1 MNFLKESTLEDIAF
15 VLLCRKKQLV
25 YLDASY
31 RMWLSLYEM
40 CKKNKNVRRVYK
52 SDFFDTIKGL
62 VPRNRCYLCE
72 CCVTFEPVDEGF
84 SKCGKGCPMFGKFG
98 GSGTG
103 HCMDEDSYYVRWS
116 QVPFTDQAEYAW
128 YMCDAHVSAI
138 NELNLEIEVLSS
150 FLSRYEWSDNSYIAP
165 IEFIPK
171 RDVQAE
177 FKEASRKSIDDAIA
191 LWQWV
196 VQETLAQGRRVEK
209 SEYYREHPELPR
221 PNCACPF
228 CEVKEEFKGL
238 IGDPEEESNCRRA
251 CPGWGILWG
260 VNSER
265 GCLGSES
272 SYSAW
277 HYGESYE
284 TSLKQASRFVT
295 ELLELK
301 LQFDK
306 K

>member
-1 MNFLKESTLEDIAF
+1 MAFQYESTLDDLIF
-15 VLLCRKKQLV
+15 HYKFLNRQLV
-25 YLDASY
+25 YLNASTT
-31 RMWLSLYEM
+31 MWETLAKM
-40 CKKNKNVRRVYK
+40 CRENKTQTCIVK
-52 SDFFDTIKGL
+52 GDFFSTVKNTEPKNG
-62 VPRNRCYLCE
+62 CYLCE
-72 CCVTFEPVDEGF
+72 CAIRFEDIDPQLG
-84 SKCGKGCPMFGKFG
+84 KCYVGCPMYGNFG
-98 GSGTG
+98 GGS
-103 HCMDEDSYYVRWS
+103 HCIDEDSCYQLWSNAGPGNQAKYADLMVDKHKESADKLRSEVEDVRKFIS
-116 QVPFTDQAEYAW
+116 KYSDISY
-128 YMCDAHVSAI
+128 
-138 NELNLEIEVLSS
+138 LE
-150 FLSRYEWSDNSYIAP
+150 FDP

-284 TSLKQASRFVT
+284 TSLKSASRFVT